1 MDEKNENLTGLEKL
15 IEYVRKHFWTWFVY
29 IITTSLVGLVI
40 CSLIFKN
47 SLELKNIS
55 DWVGVILGLVAL
67 VATVFSL
74 GLSFYNYDKQMQL
87 DLRNKELMEQ
97 IYEQTKNAYEQ
108 AKITNEQL
116 AHYDNKSDRVIISE
130 KSKEKLTN
138 NEQLKEVS
146 IKLNNLSK
154 KDETE

>member
-1 MDEKNENLTGLEKL
+1 MDTKNENSTGLEKL

-29 IITTSLVGLVI
+29 IITTSLVGLVV

-87 DLRNKELMEQ
+87 DLKNKELMEQ
-97 IYEQTKNAYEQ
+97 IYEQTK
-108 AKITNEQL
+108 KTNEQL

-130 KSKEKLTN
+130 KGKEKLTS
-138 NEQLKEVS
+138 NEQLRKVS
-146 IKLNNLSK
+146 ISLNNLSK